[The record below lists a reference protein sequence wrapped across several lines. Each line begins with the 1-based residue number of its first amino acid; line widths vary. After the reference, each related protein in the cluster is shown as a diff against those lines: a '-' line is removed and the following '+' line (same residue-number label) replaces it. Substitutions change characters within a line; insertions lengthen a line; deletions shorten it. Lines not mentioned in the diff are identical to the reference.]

1 MTATRKR
8 RTREHVIADMSFH
21 YLGYLIV
28 RCGFT
33 FEANRADYG
42 YDGSIFTFDAEG
54 QIENSYIF
62 VQLKATDNIKM
73 SHDKKHVRFR
83 ISKKDVNLW
92 QDEIV
97 PVYLVV
103 FDSIEVR
110 AYWIYLQ
117 KYFEQ
122 KGIRARKLKT
132 DTITIELD
140 AAQIVNESAIEAW
153 RIDKAAV
160 LARVGQVNHG

>member
-1 MTATRKR
+1 
-8 RTREHVIADMSFH
+8 MSFH

-33 FEANRADYG
+33 FEADRADYG
-42 YDGSIFTFDAEG
+42 YDGSIFTFDAQG

-62 VQLKATDNIKM
+62 VQLKATDNIRM
-73 SHDKKHVRFR
+73 SHDKKYVHFR
-83 ISKKDVNLW
+83 ISKKDVDLW

-140 AAQIVNESAIEAW
+140 AAQVVDESAVEAW
-153 RIDKAAV
+153 RTDKAAV
-160 LARVGQVNHG
+160 IARVGQVSHG